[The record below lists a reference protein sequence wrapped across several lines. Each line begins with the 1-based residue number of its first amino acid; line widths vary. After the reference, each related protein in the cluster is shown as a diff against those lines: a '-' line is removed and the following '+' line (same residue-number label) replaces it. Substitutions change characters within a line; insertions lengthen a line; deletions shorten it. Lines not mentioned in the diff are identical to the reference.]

1 MADDMEKTEEP
12 TSKKLSDAREE
23 GNVPKSQDIA
33 GVIVLFVAILTVMMM
48 FTFISERILDLTRYY
63 FSVLNEPVDREGMLD
78 LAFVTFRE
86 TLIMTVPFA
95 LVVAIAGV
103 AGNVVQFG
111 FNFTTKPLTPNF
123 SKLDPIKGL
132 ANLFTIE
139 KGLNALKITF
149 KSLSA
154 LGVGFLYFWYYI
166 EELPAVALFT
176 LEDQMGWLRDKAI
189 VLASVILII
198 IFVYAILDLL
208 MTRKHYFDKLKMSKQ
223 EVKDEMKNM
232 EGDPHIKAK
241 IRQIQFQAARK
252 RMMSAVPTA
261 DVVITNPTH
270 YAVAIVYDESK
281 HNAPVVVAKGV
292 DNIAIQIKKIARENG
307 VHIVQNPPLARSL
320 YAEVEVDRPIPEM
333 LFAAVAE
340 VLAYVYKM
348 GKKRKEHIQ

>member
-1 MADDMEKTEEP
+1 MADDQEKTEEP
-12 TSKKLSDAREE
+12 TSKKIEDARAE
-23 GNVPKSQDIA
+23 GNVAKSQDII
-33 GVIVLFVAILTVMMM
+33 GVTVLFIAILALLMM
-48 FTFISERILDLTRYY
+48 FSFIADRILNITRYY
-63 FSVLNEPVDREGMLD
+63 LSLMNQPLDRELMFD
-78 LAFVTFRE
+78 MAVVTFRE
-86 TLIMTVPFA
+86 TLIMVIPIS

-103 AGNVVQFG
+103 VGTVAQTG
-111 FNFTTKPLTPNF
+111 FNFTTKPLVPNF

-132 ANLFTIE
+132 GNLFTLQKLVESI
-139 KGLNALKITF
+139 KVTLKSFTAI
-149 KSLSA
+149 
-154 LGVGFLYFWYYI
+154 GIGFVFFWYFI
-166 EELPAVALFT
+166 QELPTVALFA

-189 VLASVILII
+189 ILASVMLII
-198 IFVYAILDLL
+198 IFIYAIIDLFI
-208 MTRKHYFDKLKMSKQ
+208 TRKNYFDKLKMSKQ
-223 EVKDEMKNM
+223 EIKDEMKNM
-232 EGDPHIKAK
+232 EGDPQVKAK

-270 YAVAIVYDESK
+270 YAVAIVYDETK

-320 YAEVEVDRPIPEM
+320 YKEVDIDRPIPDM

-348 GKKRKEHIQ
+348 GKKRKTH

>member
-12 TSKKLSDAREE
+12 TAKKLSDAREE

-33 GVIVLFVAILTVMMM
+33 GVIVLFIAILTLIMM
-48 FTFISERILDLTRYY
+48 FTFISERMLNLTRYY
-63 FSVLNEPVDREGMLD
+63 FTVLNEPVDREGMLD

-95 LVVAIAGV
+95 LVIAIAGV
-103 AGNVVQFG
+103 AGNVAQFG
-111 FNFTTKPLTPNF
+111 FNFTTKPLVPNF

-139 KGLNALKITF
+139 KALNALKITF
-149 KSLSA
+149 KSFTA
-154 LGVGFLYFWYYI
+154 LGIGFLYFWYYI
-166 EELPAVALFT
+166 EELPTVALFT

-189 VLASVILII
+189 VLASVMLII
-198 IFVYAILDLL
+198 IFVYAIIDLII
-208 MTRKHYFDKLKMSKQ
+208 TRKHYFDKLKMSKQ

-252 RMMSAVPTA
+252 RMMSSVPTA

-270 YAVAIVYDESK
+270 YAVAIVYDETK

-320 YAEVEVDRPIPEM
+320 YAEVDVDRPIPEM

-348 GKKRKEHIQ
+348 GKKRKENL